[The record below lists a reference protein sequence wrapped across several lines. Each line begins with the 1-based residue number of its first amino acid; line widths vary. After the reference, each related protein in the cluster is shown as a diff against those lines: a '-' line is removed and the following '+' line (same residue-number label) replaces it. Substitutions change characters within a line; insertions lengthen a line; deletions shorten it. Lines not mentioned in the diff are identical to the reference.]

1 MLGMDGRIL
10 PSIKRGGME
19 KQSEFEVDGRRE
31 GARDGWKE
39 GRC

>member
-1 MLGMDGRIL
+1 MEGGGWMEGGKVLGM
-10 PSIKRGGME
+10 
-19 KQSEFEVDGRRE
+19 DGRRE